1 MSWNANNR
9 AHACLWIVETWHHD
23 QRNLGFD
30 EVGAWKTEFVIK
42 AAAGES
48 ADMRREK
55 AETHAALLDDMF
67 TSLYRAVYEAEMNQT
82 AAVAAMQTV
91 LANKDKTVADLA
103 DVVDECFRFRGE
115 V

>member
-9 AHACLWIVETWHHD
+9 AHACLWIIETWHHD

-30 EVGAWKTEFVIK
+30 EVGGWKTEFIIK

-48 ADMRREK
+48 AAMRTQK
-55 AETHAALLDDMF
+55 AETHAVLLDDMF
-67 TSLYRAVYEAEMNQT
+67 TSIYRAAYEAKVDQA
-82 AAVAAMQTV
+82 AAVAAMQQV
-91 LANKDKTVADLA
+91 LEDKAKTMADLA

-115 V
+115 I